1 MVNVAVAIFI
11 ILGEEITITNDG
23 QINLYSLSLSL
34 FLSLSP
40 SLTLSLPLSL
50 SPYPS
55 FPLSLSLYFT
65 YCINLIMLG
74 IKTSVSL
81 SCRIWVAMIYFKL
94 YSINDDYNYTT
105 YIKQYFSMLVGTDV
119 CVRMVFVWEET
130 GVTGGNP
137 PVWLGDHMAISH
149 ADAGYLTRVAA
160 VRGECVKTVPARQPC
175 YHQWVALFSQK
186 LRAHLRLYQREA
198 MMLCLNRWKT
208 RLNNGDW
215 V

>member
-1 MVNVAVAIFI
+1 
-11 ILGEEITITNDG
+11 
-23 QINLYSLSLSL
+23 
-34 FLSLSP
+34 
-40 SLTLSLPLSL
+40 
-50 SPYPS
+50 
-55 FPLSLSLYFT
+55 
-65 YCINLIMLG
+65 
-74 IKTSVSL
+74 
-81 SCRIWVAMIYFKL
+81 MIYFKL

-137 PVWLGDHMAISH
+137 PVWLGDHMTISH

-160 VRGECVKTVPARQPC
+160 VRGECVKTAPARQPC

-198 MMLCLNRWKT
+198 MMLCLNR
-208 RLNNGDW
+208 
-215 V
+215 